1 MSLRPWAVT
10 AVAALAIAGRAA
22 ALAAQPQNITI
33 TLGVAQS
40 GVVQSIDIKDGAH
53 VEAGQVLVELD
64 CAPLR
69 KEIDVRTA
77 ALEAAEA
84 GYERVV
90 HGPRP
95 EEIAIGEAGAG
106 VAEARAEEAR
116 AALERANAMEV
127 GVAITRAQ
135 LLVVERD
142 SRVADAQLVDARKK
156 LALLNAGSRAEDIAE
171 AKARRDGAA
180 AFLGEGKADLDQCSV
195 RAPAAGT
202 VKILVTV
209 GQFLSTYAPATLVQL
224 TLDAK

>member
-10 AVAALAIAGRAA
+10 AVAALALAGRAA

-40 GVVQSIDIKDGAH
+40 GVVQSIDIKDGAY

-84 GYERVV
+84 VYERVV

-95 EEIAIGEAGAG
+95 EEIAIGEAGSAWP
-106 VAEARAEEAR
+106 RR
-116 AALERANAMEV
+116 
-127 GVAITRAQ
+127 
-135 LLVVERD
+135 
-142 SRVADAQLVDARKK
+142 ARKK
-156 LALLNAGSRAEDIAE
+156 
-171 AKARRDGAA
+171 ARRSSAPTRWRLAWPSPARSCWLSSATPG
-180 AFLGEGKADLDQCSV
+180 SPMPNSST
-195 RAPAAGT
+195 RAR
-202 VKILVTV
+202 
-209 GQFLSTYAPATLVQL
+209 SSRS
-224 TLDAK
+224 

>member
-1 MSLRPWAVT
+1 MSLRPRALT
-10 AVAALAIAGRAA
+10 AIAALAVAGGA
-22 ALAAQPQNITI
+22 ALGQAQPQNTTM

-40 GVVQSIDIKDGAH
+40 GVVQSIDTEDGAH

-69 KEIDVRTA
+69 EEIDVRTA

-84 GYERVV
+84 VYERVV

-95 EEIAIGEAGAG
+95 EEIAIGEAGVG
-106 VAEARAEEAR
+106 VAEARAEVAR
-116 AALERANAMEV
+116 AALDRANAMEV
-127 GVAITRAQ
+127 GVSITLAQ
-135 LLVVERD
+135 RLVVERD
-142 SRVADAQLVDARKK
+142 SHVADAQLVDARKK

-180 AFLGEGKADLDQCSV
+180 AFLSEGKADLDQCSV

-202 VKILVTV
+202 VKIFVTV
-209 GQFLSTYAPATLVQL
+209 GQFVSTYTQSLRA
-224 TLDAK
+224 